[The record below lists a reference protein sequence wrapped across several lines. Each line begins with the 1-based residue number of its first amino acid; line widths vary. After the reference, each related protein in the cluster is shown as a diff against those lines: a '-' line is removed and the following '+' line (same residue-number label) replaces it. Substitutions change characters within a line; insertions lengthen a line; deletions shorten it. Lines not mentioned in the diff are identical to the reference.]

1 MHCGNFFVGFTV
13 ITQGFLAL
21 RIHSGGPSR
30 LVGSKGTTFHTE
42 VLSFSAHIHG
52 NLGKEQNLS
61 KETSKLKT

>member
-42 VLSFSAHIHG
+42 VLSFSAHIH
-52 NLGKEQNLS
+52 
-61 KETSKLKT
+61 